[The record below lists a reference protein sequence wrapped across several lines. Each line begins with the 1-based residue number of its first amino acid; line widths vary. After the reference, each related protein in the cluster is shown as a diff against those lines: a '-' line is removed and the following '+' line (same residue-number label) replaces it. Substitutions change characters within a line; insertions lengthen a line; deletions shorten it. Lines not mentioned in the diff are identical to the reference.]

1 MLSLATSL
9 VTILGMWLVAK
20 KRWEGWAVGLAN
32 QALWFA
38 LIVQTRSW
46 GLLVLMAALVWIYSR
61 ALIDWR
67 RYGV

>member
-46 GLLVLMAALVWIYSR
+46 GLLVLMAALIWIYSR

-67 RYGV
+67 RNGA

>member
-46 GLLVLMAALVWIYSR
+46 GLLVLMAALVWLYSR

-67 RYGV
+67 RNGV

>member
-1 MLSLATSL
+1 
-9 VTILGMWLVAK
+9 MWLVAK

-67 RYGV
+67 RNGV

>member
-9 VTILGMWLVAK
+9 VTILGMWLVAR

-67 RYGV
+67 RNGV

>member
-1 MLSLATSL
+1 MLSLATSI
-9 VTILGMWLVAK
+9 VTLIGMQLVAK

-38 LIVQTRSW
+38 LIIQTRSW
-46 GLLVLMAALVWIYSR
+46 GLLVLMAALIWIYSR

-67 RYGV
+67 RNGA

>member
-9 VTILGMWLVAK
+9 ATILGMWLVAR

-67 RYGV
+67 RNGV

>member
-67 RYGV
+67 RNGA

>member
-67 RYGV
+67 RNGV

>member
-46 GLLVLMAALVWIYSR
+46 GLLVLMAALIWIYSR

-67 RYGV
+67 RNGV